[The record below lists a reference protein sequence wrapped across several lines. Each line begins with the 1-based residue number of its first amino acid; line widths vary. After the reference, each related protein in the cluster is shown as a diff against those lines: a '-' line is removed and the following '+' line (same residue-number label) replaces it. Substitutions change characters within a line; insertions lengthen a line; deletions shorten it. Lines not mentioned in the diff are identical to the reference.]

1 MGYHGPIVRAELRC
15 IMKKLLKLMSYVLVA
30 ALASAATLLMLP
42 PQNTG
47 GGYSKLLEL
56 QTLIDE
62 KFIGDVDWKVAED
75 YAAAGMVEGLGD
87 RWSYYMSAENYESYL
102 EQMTNSYVG
111 VGITVTE
118 QEEGYLE
125 ILEVAKGGPADSAG
139 VEAGG
144 IIIRAGE
151 QDLAGLGMDGATAL
165 IKGEEGTEVTLTIR
179 YGDEEQ
185 DFTMTRSYF
194 EVTVAW
200 GQMLEDHIGM
210 VTIENF
216 DGRCAD
222 ETLAAIEALLDQ
234 GAQKLIFDVR
244 NNPGGYKTEL
254 CEILDYL
261 LPEGPLFRSEYY
273 DGTIQVDESDAKCL
287 EIPMAVLINSE
298 SISAA
303 EFFAAAMSEYEA
315 ATLVGEQTIGKGYF
329 QNAFKL
335 ADGSAVGLS
344 VGKYTTPKGVS
355 LTDVGLTPDVVVEVD
370 EELFWQIYYGNVDA
384 MEDPQVQAAV
394 EVLKKAE

>member
-1 MGYHGPIVRAELRC
+1 
-15 IMKKLLKLMSYVLVA
+15 MKKLLKLMSYVLVA
-30 ALASAATLLMLP
+30 VLASAATLFVFP

-47 GGYSKLLEL
+47 GNYSKLLEL
-56 QTLIDE
+56 QALIDE
-62 KFIGDVDWKVAED
+62 RFIGDVDWKVAED

-102 EQMTNSYVG
+102 EQMSNSYVG

-118 QEEGYLE
+118 QEDGYLE
-125 ILEVAKGGPADSAG
+125 IMEVTKGGPAESVG
-139 VEAGG
+139 VQPGG
-144 IIIRAGE
+144 VVIRVGE
-151 QDLAGLGMDGATAL
+151 EDLAGLGINGATSL

-179 YGDEEQ
+179 YGEEEK

-200 GQMLEDHIGM
+200 GQMLEDNIGM

-222 ETLAAIEALLDQ
+222 ETLAAIEMLLDQ
-234 GAQKLIFDVR
+234 GAEKLIFDVR
-244 NNPGGYKTEL
+244 NNPGGYKDEL

-261 LPEGPLFRSEYY
+261 LPEGPLFHSEYY
-273 DGTIQVDESDAKCL
+273 DGTTQVDESDEKCL
-287 EIPMAVLINSE
+287 QIPMAVLINSE

-315 ATLVGEQTIGKGYF
+315 ATLIGEQTIGKGYF
-329 QNAFKL
+329 QSAFKL
-335 ADGSAVGLS
+335 SDGSAVGLS

-355 LTDVGLTPDVVVEVD
+355 LTDVGITPDVIVEVD

-384 MEDPQVQAAV
+384 MEDPQVLAAL
-394 EVLKKAE
+394 EVLKNAE